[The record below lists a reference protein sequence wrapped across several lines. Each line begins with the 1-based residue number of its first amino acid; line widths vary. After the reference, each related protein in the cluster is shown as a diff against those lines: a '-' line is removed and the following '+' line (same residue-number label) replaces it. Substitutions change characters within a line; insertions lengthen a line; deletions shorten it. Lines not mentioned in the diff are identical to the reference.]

1 MSHGTHSDWLILGQ
15 LILLQ
20 CPQANHGPAKT
31 KQKAVLVCYNKQLII
46 SNLEHYH
53 WTLFWSPQKNLESR
67 PCCQYWPHYR
77 LFITMIRSP
86 IKTSI
91 SVNNWTLQYNQ
102 INAHALIGQSAM
114 AYCDVKLMLN
124 SKPIEYWRV
133 GALKVATEEGSNLL
147 SSKEVTMAAEPQPT
161 SRHLST
167 QHWTGNTSLWNWYLP
182 KKCGGEG
189 GKSKQAS

>member
-91 SVNNWTLQYNQ
+91 SVNNCYKITKSMCMLWLVNQLWLIVLVNSWKNHMSPEFEESINHSLAACDLQI
-102 INAHALIGQSAM
+102 INS
-114 AYCDVKLMLN
+114 
-124 SKPIEYWRV
+124 SRV
-133 GALKVATEEGSNLL
+133 L
-147 SSKEVTMAAEPQPT
+147 PT
-161 SRHLST
+161 SCMVYQPL
-167 QHWTGNTSLWNWYLP
+167 
-182 KKCGGEG
+182 E
-189 GKSKQAS
+189 